1 MPEETLSSLRAELE
15 SELTR
20 LGAQLAEMSRSGGD
34 EALDFDEGFADSGQ
48 VTAERSE
55 VDALAGNLSETVSE
69 IEDALSRIDAGTY
82 GTCESCG
89 AEIAAARL
97 EAKPTA
103 RLCMNCASNP
113 R

>member
-1 MPEETLSSLRAELE
+1 MPEETFSSLRAELE

-20 LGAQLAEMSRSGGD
+20 LGSQLAEMSRSEGGG
-34 EALDFDEGFADSGQ
+34 ALDFDEGFADSGQ

-89 AEIAAARL
+89 SDIAAARL

-103 RLCMNCASNP
+103 RLCMNCASKT